1 MTIVEQPSPSRQRR
15 PGPNRLKLHLRQLTI
30 GATTY
35 RLITLRPATA
45 VSFSTNLDR
54 DTWHILSDLRGARLL
69 ARLLW
74 DLAYQREPGTM
85 VLIYGRHLRPTPFD
99 ADPSD
104 PILLIPAHLTGPDA
118 KAFRQ
123 LKSRLGR
130 LGPPQQTIRWQTFG
144 MDAALEGNPDP
155 FGYRRWE
162 AIRDP
167 ARREA
172 MRVHAQ
178 REKMCRCGG
187 FVCYTASP
195 GILREEALAVYHLR
209 PEFDGM
215 GYHFLAREDGEVQ
228 IFADYHRRLSEA
240 AQARRDVLAR
250 IGMMPDPE
258 AFHEEVWH
266 RRNEIRARRTD
277 GRERRE
283 R

>member
-1 MTIVEQPSPSRQRR
+1 MTIVEQLSPSRQRR

-45 VSFSTNLDR
+45 VSFSTNLYH

-74 DLAYQREPGTM
+74 GLAYQREPGTM
-85 VLIYGRHLRPTPFD
+85 VLIHARHLRPTPFD

-104 PILLIPAHLTGPDA
+104 PILLIPAHLTGLDA

-144 MDAALEGNPDP
+144 IDAALEGRTGRPA
-155 FGYRRWE
+155 YRRLE
-162 AIRDP
+162 AFSGR
-167 ARREA
+167 
-172 MRVHAQ
+172 AQ
-178 REKMCRCGG
+178 REATCRCGG
-187 FVCYTASP
+187 FICYTASP
-195 GILREEALAVYHLR
+195 GILREEALAVHDLR
-209 PEFDGM
+209 PYLGGM
-215 GYHFLAREDGEVQ
+215 DYLFLPWPDGEIQV
-228 IFADYHRRLSEA
+228 FADYHRRLSEA
-240 AQARRDVLAR
+240 AQGRRDVLAR
-250 IGMMPDPE
+250 LRVMPDPE
-258 AFHEEVWH
+258 AFHEEVWR
-266 RRNEIRARRTD
+266 RRNEIR
-277 GRERRE
+277 ERRE